1 MQKCPHP
8 LIFLFGSSVKV
19 WNMRGLKVTFEGK
32 DFVSACL
39 WFLFFQ
45 NILQH
50 WVHGWVRALWKES
63 KEKYNCESREK
74 YKQKSGTN
82 TERGQ
87 LGGVDF
93 SLVQCGNSPW
103 HVFGR
108 FAANLVTILPKLS
121 IYLLNKDP
129 VWINGNEMQIQQHLV
144 IFSWFL
150 KMIWWFGDF
159 CKNWYE
165 GKSGWRAF
173 DDLTKCNFRLN
184 AKYDWFDTSDGDSWR
199 STEFVF
205 CLEFWNLFLFI

>member
-1 MQKCPHP
+1 MNFNPNILSSLPSGYYLPIFFAVSFYYSMNLNSSPRAGAQSNDLKRVEIKAEETTFPNLSHFWTLLQLNQINQRGRCKNAPHP

-32 DFVSACL
+32 DFVAACL

-129 VWINGNEMQIQQHLV
+129 VWINGN
-144 IFSWFL
+144 
-150 KMIWWFGDF
+150 
-159 CKNWYE
+159 
-165 GKSGWRAF
+165 
-173 DDLTKCNFRLN
+173 
-184 AKYDWFDTSDGDSWR
+184 
-199 STEFVF
+199 
-205 CLEFWNLFLFI
+205 